1 MIVHLEKQFVIG
13 TQSLKNIRENM
24 TQEMSY
30 VQAWQFIKTP

>member
-13 TQSLKNIRENM
+13 THVQSLKNIRENI

-30 VQAWQFIKTP
+30 VHV

>member
-30 VQAWQFIKTP
+30 AHV